1 MFVACLGKMI
11 AFSTKLRKRYAFSY
25 LNQLDDFIVRDASRW
40 RLLNRYDEIAFVDV
54 SVGLCC

>member
-1 MFVACLGKMI
+1 MI
-11 AFSTKLRKRYAFSY
+11 TFSTKWRKRYAVSY
-25 LNQLDDFIVRDASRW
+25 LNQLDDFIVRYSSRW